1 MQGYHTNIENTGS
14 LGYNSVCYVTS
25 RIGWVSLKGIYRY
38 IYVDVILE
46 NCTITF
52 VIRI

>member
-1 MQGYHTNIENTGS
+1 MG
-14 LGYNSVCYVTS
+14 VTEGDLQ
-25 RIGWVSLKGIYRY
+25 IY

-46 NCTITF
+46 NCTITI

>member
-1 MQGYHTNIENTGS
+1 MG
-14 LGYNSVCYVTS
+14 VTK
-25 RIGWVSLKGIYRY
+25 RDLQIDIV
-38 IYVDVILE
+38 VDVILE

>member
-1 MQGYHTNIENTGS
+1 MG
-14 LGYNSVCYVTS
+14 VTE
-25 RIGWVSLKGIYRY
+25 GNLQVGID
-38 IYVDVILE
+38 VNVILE

>member
-1 MQGYHTNIENTGS
+1 MG
-14 LGYNSVCYVTS
+14 VT
-25 RIGWVSLKGIYRY
+25 KGDLQVG

-52 VIRI
+52 FYVFNERSAPAYT